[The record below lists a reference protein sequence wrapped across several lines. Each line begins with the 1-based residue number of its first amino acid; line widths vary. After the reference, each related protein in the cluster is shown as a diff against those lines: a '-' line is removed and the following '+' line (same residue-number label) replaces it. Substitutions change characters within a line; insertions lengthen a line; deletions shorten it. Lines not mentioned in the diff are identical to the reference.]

1 MCDEELREAQLMLDA
16 IVAFRGA
23 MSSDMRKEI
32 MKRFCELTGLKY
44 HDAPAVLSKRP
55 EIDEVIKSEL
65 EVFLDARCETGAKAK
80 CRCRELYDAFV
91 DWCLAR
97 DVQPPS
103 INRMSAVLRQ
113 IRPFT
118 TYKSDSEYK
127 WCGVT
132 LKKEEKK

>member
-16 IVAFRGA
+16 VIAFRGA
-23 MSSDMRKEI
+23 MSGAMRKEI
-32 MKRFCELTGLKY
+32 MKRFCELTGLEY
-44 HDAPAVLSKRP
+44 HDAPTLPARQP
-55 EIDEVIKSEL
+55 DIDEILKREL
-65 EVFLDARCETGAKAK
+65 ELFIDARCETGGKAK
-80 CRCRELYDAFV
+80 CKCRELYDAFV

-118 TYKSDSEYK
+118 IS
-127 WCGVT
+127 GAA
-132 LKKEEKK
+132 